1 MQLQTTGLL
10 RRVLANT
17 GVLLGGRVVNAVISL
32 AYMAV
37 AARALGASGLGVLVL
52 INAFAQL
59 MGDAVKF
66 QSWQTV
72 LNYGAA
78 PFAEGR
84 KPDFQR
90 VVRFTLFLDIVSGL
104 VGVALGIAGSIVF
117 DEELGWTVAQAPA
130 AALYALSIIAM
141 APATPLGLLRLFNRF
156 DLMSAQFAIQS
167 AVRLAGGLI
176 AWWLTAPLEAF
187 LLVWAAGTVAQFAYL
202 SIVSAREMSQRGL
215 LSDWSWKGPLTA
227 GMPGAWRFAWATNFS
242 ATVDVM
248 FTHVVTLVIGAIMGP
263 APAALWRVGRQVA
276 DALAKPAKLM
286 IPALYPELAR
296 LRAAKGEAA
305 MAKLAVQVGLLGG
318 GVATLL
324 LLVTIFAG
332 GPILTLVMGPAF
344 ADAEEVMVWQVA
356 AAVVAIWAL
365 PLEPMLVSLGQAGAA
380 LRVRLAVCVL
390 YLGVLAPVVRTWGP
404 NGAGAALVGAGIL
417 MGLGML
423 WALRRGHRLNPET
436 ETLDSAVKSERNPD

>member
-1 MQLQTTGLL
+1 MQIPTTGLL
-10 RRVLANT
+10 RRVLTNT

-84 KPDFQR
+84 KADFQR
-90 VVRFTLFLDIVSGL
+90 VVRFTVFLDIVSGL
-104 VGVALGIAGSIVF
+104 VGVALGIAGAIVF

-176 AWWLTAPLEAF
+176 AWWMNAPLEAF
-187 LLVWAAGTVAQFAYL
+187 LLVWAAGTVAQFVYL
-202 SIVSAREMSQRGL
+202 AVVSVREMAQRDL
-215 LSDWSWKGPLTA
+215 LSDWNWKGPLTT

-248 FTHVVTLVIGAIMGP
+248 FTHVVTLVIGAVMGP

-276 DALAKPAKLM
+276 DALAKPAKLL

-305 MAKLAVQVGLLGG
+305 MTKLAVQVGLLGG
-318 GVATLL
+318 GIATLL
-324 LLVTIFAG
+324 LVVTIFAG

-380 LRVRLAVCVL
+380 LRVRLSVCVL
-390 YLGVLAPVVRTWGP
+390 YLGLLVPVVRAWGP

-423 WALRRGHRLNPET
+423 WALRRGHRLNPEIKP
-436 ETLDSAVKSERNPD
+436 LDSAVESARNPD

>member
-1 MQLQTTGLL
+1 MQIQTTGLL
-10 RRVLANT
+10 RRVLANA

-37 AARALGASGLGVLVL
+37 AARALGATGLGVLVL

-59 MGDAVKF
+59 VGDGVKF

-78 PFAEGR
+78 PFAEDR

-90 VVRFTLFLDIVSGL
+90 VVRFTLFLDLVSGL
-104 VGVALGIAGSIVF
+104 VGVLVGIIGAILF
-117 DEELGWTVAQAPA
+117 DEELGWSVALAPA
-130 AALYALSIIAM
+130 AAVYALSIFAM
-141 APATPLGLLRLFNRF
+141 TPATPVGLLRLFNRF
-156 DLMSAQFAIQS
+156 DLMSAQAAIS
-167 AVRLAGGLI
+167 STVRLAGGLA
-176 AWWLTAPLEAF
+176 AWWLKAPVEMF
-187 LLVWAAGTVAQFAYL
+187 LLVWAAGTIAAFLYL
-202 SIVSAREMSQRGL
+202 CGVSALEMKRRDL
-215 LSDWSWKGPLTA
+215 LSGWSWRGPLTA
-227 GMPGAWRFAWATNFS
+227 GMPNAWRFAWATNFS

-248 FTHVVTLVIGAIMGP
+248 FTHVVTLVIGAVMGP

-276 DALAKPAKLM
+276 DALAKPAKLL

-305 MAKLAVQVGLLGG
+305 MTKLAVQVGLLGG

-324 LLVTIFAG
+324 LVVTIFAG

-344 ADAEEVMVWQVA
+344 ADAQEVMVWQVA

-390 YLGVLAPVVRTWGP
+390 YLGVLVPVVRTWGP

-423 WALRRGHRLNPET
+423 WALRRGYRLNPELNS
-436 ETLDSAVKSERNPD
+436 LDSAVKSERNPD